1 MEKITQESINE
12 YRTYL
17 YENEKSDATVT
28 KYMASITGL
37 SSYLNGKDVTK
48 QEILAYRDH
57 LLHTGTPQTV
67 NGAVSAINGY
77 LTLCGLDSM
86 RVRFLKIQRKPFAEE
101 KREISM
107 AEYRRLL
114 QAAKEQ
120 DNQRLWLLIQTLA
133 GTGIRISEHSAIT
146 VEAVRAGRAQI
157 RLKGKCRVVLIPEEL
172 RRHLQAYIREKGI
185 TEGPVFCT
193 RNGRP
198 LDRSNAWREMKRLCR
213 AAGVDSDKVFPH
225 NFRHLFA
232 RQFYDQDRDLARL
245 ADVMGHS
252 RIETTRLYV
261 AVSASEHEKVLNRMG
276 MILPAWD
283 KKERHPRDEEVP
295 AYALG

>member
-1 MEKITQESINE
+1 MEKITQESINAYQE
-12 YRTYL
+12 FL
-17 YENEKSDATVT
+17 IENEKSGTTVA
-28 KYMASITGL
+28 KYIAVITGL
-37 SSYLNGKDVTK
+37 STYLNGIAITK
-48 QEILAYRDH
+48 QKILAYRDH
-57 LLHTGTPQTV
+57 LLQTSTPQTV
-67 NGAVSAINGY
+67 NGAISAINGY
-77 LTLCGLDSM
+77 LSFCGQDSA
-86 RVRFLKIQRKPFAEE
+86 RVRFLKIQRKSFAEE

-107 AEYRRLL
+107 AEYHRLL

-120 DNQRLWLLIQTLA
+120 GKRRLWLLIQTLA
-133 GTGIRISEHSAIT
+133 STGIRISEHAAIT
-146 VEAVRAGRAQI
+146 VEAVRAGRVQI
-157 RLKGKCRVVLIPEEL
+157 RLKGKCRIILLPEEL
-172 RRHLQAYIREKGI
+172 RLHLLSYIREKGI

-193 RNGRP
+193 KSGKP
-198 LDRSNAWREMKRLCR
+198 LDRSNAWREMKRLCE

-232 RQFYDQDRDLARL
+232 RQFYNQEKDLARL

-283 KKERHPRDEEVP
+283 KKRHQRDEEAP
-295 AYALG
+295 AYAFG